1 MNNFSLVLH
10 GFGAEGGGMPAR
22 HRLLAVAV
30 AVMWGL
36 NFLAIDASLGH
47 FPPMFLV
54 ALRFA
59 LLAVPT
65 VLLVPWP
72 RVPVRWLVGYGLGF
86 GTLQFAF
93 LYWGMAAGMPAGLA
107 SLVLQMSGP
116 FTMLLGATFLRER
129 VSGRQVIGVLV
140 AVGGLTLVA
149 WQRAENA
156 SLVPLLLTL
165 AGAFGWAIGNVCN
178 RQARP
183 ESPLRLTLWMSV
195 VPPLPML
202 AVSLLVEG
210 PAAIGESLTTFDE
223 PGAVAA
229 LVGLAYTV
237 LVGTVLG
244 SGAWTWL
251 MARHPAGVV
260 GPFSMLVPVV
270 GMTAAWLVL
279 GETITLGEG
288 IGAAFVVG
296 GVLLGSARRRP
307 PRPADDVLASAGS
320 GTTSPGPAPAATSR
334 VA

>member
-1 MNNFSLVLH
+1 
-10 GFGAEGGGMPAR
+10 MPAR
-22 HRLLAVAV
+22 HRLLAALVAL
-30 AVMWGL
+30 MWGL
-36 NFLAIDASLGH
+36 NFIAIEASLEH

-59 LLAVPT
+59 VIAVPT
-65 VLLVPWP
+65 VLFVPWP

-86 GTLQFAF
+86 GTLQFLF
-93 LYWGMAAGMPAGLA
+93 LYWGMSAGMPAGLA

-116 FTMLLGATFLRER
+116 FTVLLGATFLRER
-129 VSGRQVIGVLV
+129 VSGRQMLGILV

-156 SLVPLLLTL
+156 SVVPFLLTL

-195 VPPLPML
+195 VPPVPML
-202 AVSLLVEG
+202 ALSLVVEG
-210 PAAIGESLTTFDE
+210 PHEIAASLTSFDE
-223 PGAVAA
+223 PGAVGA

-244 SGAWTWL
+244 SGVWTWL

-260 GPFSMLVPVV
+260 APFSMLVPVV
-270 GMTAAWLVL
+270 GMTAAWLIL
-279 GETITLGEG
+279 GERVTVAEG
-288 IGAAFVVG
+288 AGAALVVG
-296 GVLLGSARRRP
+296 GVLLGSTRARARRLLP
-307 PRPADDVLASAGS
+307 VAEG
-320 GTTSPGPAPAATSR
+320 GPGAPAPEPSGAGR
-334 VA
+334 G